1 MIFIDRSVPKGVA
14 EAIKRVRSDVLWL
27 EDKFP
32 HDTPDEV
39 WLEAAGDA
47 GWLVLSRDKKIK
59 TRRGQRQL
67 IVKHRVGCFIIN
79 QKQDPTKWEYL
90 RLIVGALDQMEERF
104 ADTPRPFGFTIDKQ
118 GVMRRAF

>member
-14 EAIKRVRSDVLWL
+14 EAIKQVRPDVLWL

-47 GWLVLSRDKKIK
+47 GWLVISRDKKIK

-90 RLIVGALDQMEERF
+90 RLIVGALDQMEEKF
-104 ADTPRPFGFTIDKQ
+104 AETSRPFGFTIDKQ

>member
-14 EAIKRVRSDVLWL
+14 EAIRRVRSDVLWL

-32 HDTPDEV
+32 HDTPDEI

-47 GWLVLSRDKKIK
+47 GWLVLSRDRKIK

-67 IVKHRVGCFIIN
+67 IVKHRVGYFIIN

-90 RLIVGALDQMEERF
+90 RLIVGAGSNGREIR
-104 ADTPRPFGFTIDKQ
+104 
-118 GVMRRAF
+118 